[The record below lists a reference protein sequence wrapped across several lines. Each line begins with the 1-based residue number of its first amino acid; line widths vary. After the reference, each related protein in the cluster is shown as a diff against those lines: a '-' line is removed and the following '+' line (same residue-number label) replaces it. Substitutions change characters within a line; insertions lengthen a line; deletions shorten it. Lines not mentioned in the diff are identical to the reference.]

1 MATIRPRR
9 AIILTLCTI
18 SAVMTTLWASPVP
31 VEAALMNH
39 SKSVRSTSE
48 AEAKGKLATLLT
60 VILHD
65 LPCDVTFL
73 CTVKQEE
80 VLPRPADVQEDMLDD
95 FWRSLHSILQ
105 LSALDKIINQSTAQ
119 GIMLGQFTS
128 PVSEQL
134 ISWISVRLNFTAT
147 SGCSKDKID
156 ALRETLDV
164 YKKFQNALDTLLG
177 VASDQGLTDGI
188 SETDW
193 IRKHVIC
200 KGTVAQATVST
211 VAHLYPS
218 LNVTHSC

>member
-1 MATIRPRR
+1 MAKIRPRR
-9 AIILTLCTI
+9 AIILTFCTI
-18 SAVMTTLWASPVP
+18 SAVVTTLWASPVP

-39 SKSVRSTSE
+39 SRSVRSTSE
-48 AEAKGKLATLLT
+48 AEAKGKLANLLT
-60 VILHD
+60 GVFV
-65 LPCDVTFL
+65 VTKVL
-73 CTVKQEE
+73 QEE

-134 ISWISVRLNFTAT
+134 ISWTSVRLNCTAT

-156 ALRETLDV
+156 VLLETLDV

-193 IRKHVIC
+193 IRKYVIC

>member
-1 MATIRPRR
+1 
-9 AIILTLCTI
+9 
-18 SAVMTTLWASPVP
+18 
-31 VEAALMNH
+31 MNH
-39 SKSVRSTSE
+39 SRSVRSTSE
-48 AEAKGKLATLLT
+48 AEAKGELASLLT
-60 VILHD
+60 GVFV
-65 LPCDVTFL
+65 VT
-73 CTVKQEE
+73 K
-80 VLPRPADVQEDMLDD
+80 VL
-95 FWRSLHSILQ
+95 
-105 LSALDKIINQSTAQ
+105 T
-119 GIMLGQFTS
+119 
-128 PVSEQL
+128 
-134 ISWISVRLNFTAT
+134 SVRLNCTAT

-193 IRKHVIC
+193 IRKYVIC

>member
-1 MATIRPRR
+1 
-9 AIILTLCTI
+9 
-18 SAVMTTLWASPVP
+18 
-31 VEAALMNH
+31 MNH
-39 SKSVRSTSE
+39 SRSVRSTSE
-48 AEAKGKLATLLT
+48 AEAKGKLATLLRG
-60 VILHD
+60 VFV
-65 LPCDVTFL
+65 VTKVL
-73 CTVKQEE
+73 QEE

-134 ISWISVRLNFTAT
+134 ISWISVRLNCTAT

-164 YKKFQNALDTLLG
+164 YEKFQNALDTLLG

-193 IRKHVIC
+193 IRKYVIC

>member
-1 MATIRPRR
+1 MATIRPLRT
-9 AIILTLCTI
+9 IILTLCTI
-18 SAVMTTLWASPVP
+18 SAVVTTLWASPVP

-39 SKSVRSTSE
+39 SRSVRSTSE
-48 AEAKGKLATLLT
+48 AEAKGELASLLT
-60 VILHD
+60 
-65 LPCDVTFL
+65 
-73 CTVKQEE
+73 EE

-95 FWRSLHSILQ
+95 LWRSLHSILQ

-134 ISWISVRLNFTAT
+134 ISWISVRLNCTAT
-147 SGCSKDKID
+147 SGCSKDKTD

-193 IRKHVIC
+193 IRKYVIC
-200 KGTVAQATVST
+200 IGNVAQATVST